1 MSASPERGGK
11 CRALR
16 GDRGKSAYTGK
27 NIKILQPLPGFFAL
41 SRTFFIT
48 ILPTAFYDRSRM
60 TGRQVTPFYIKLF
73 PFLLTLAPFVNLSV
87 DTFPDKRGRLSFSI
101 LSFMHSFI
109 SYYFLKIRILFP
121 QLFAAP
127 IPTTCVSCFFLNF
140 QTKLF
145 KVPCFDFDR
154 FSVVT
159 VYKISFISVYYNKN
173 GLFSV
178 SFPFSKVLIEISSQ
192 NHFYVL

>member
-1 MSASPERGGK
+1 
-11 CRALR
+11 LR

-27 NIKILQPLPGFFAL
+27 NIKILQPLPGFFTL

-60 TGRQVTPFYIKLF
+60 TGSQVIPFYIKLF

-87 DTFPDKRGRLSFSI
+87 DTFPDKRGQLSFSI

-121 QLFAAP
+121 QSFASP

-154 FSVVT
+154 LLVVT
-159 VYKISFISVYYNKN
+159 VYKISFISVCYNKN
-173 GLFSV
+173 SLFQ
-178 SFPFSKVLIEISSQ
+178 FFFSLQ
-192 NHFYVL
+192 

>member
-1 MSASPERGGK
+1 MSASPECGGK

-87 DTFPDKRGRLSFSI
+87 DTFILYSFFYALIYQLLLFKNTNSFS
-101 LSFMHSFI
+101 
-109 SYYFLKIRILFP
+109 
-121 QLFAAP
+121 
-127 IPTTCVSCFFLNF
+127 
-140 QTKLF
+140 
-145 KVPCFDFDR
+145 
-154 FSVVT
+154 SVVRCPH
-159 VYKISFISVYYNKN
+159 SNDLCF
-173 GLFSV
+173 LFL
-178 SFPFSKVLIEISSQ
+178 P
-192 NHFYVL
+192 